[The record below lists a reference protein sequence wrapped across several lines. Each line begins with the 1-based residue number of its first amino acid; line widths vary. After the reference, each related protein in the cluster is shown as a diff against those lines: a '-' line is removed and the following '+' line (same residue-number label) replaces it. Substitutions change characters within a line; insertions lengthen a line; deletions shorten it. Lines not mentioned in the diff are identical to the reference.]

1 MKYQYTDGA
10 SITISIG
17 FTIGDIDRMLK
28 WCQELK
34 KPSHP
39 DEYSLGIAIQ
49 RLTEAKKEAAS
60 ALRLYVNDLEME
72 NEDAV

>member
-10 SITISIG
+10 SISIAIG
-17 FTIGDIDRMLK
+17 FTITDIDHMLR
-28 WCQELK
+28 WCRELK

-39 DEYSLGIAIQ
+39 DEFYLGIAIQ

-60 ALRLYVNDLEME
+60 SLRLYVNDLEME
-72 NEDAV
+72 NEDAF